1 MVAAYAPGARFPWH
15 MFQSV
20 LYVNGFC
27 WGNIGAETNISMEN
41 YGEFIWS
48 AYGATAILLVML
60 LGHSILRYRI
70 ARRQLDECSEND

>member
-1 MVAAYAPGARFPWH
+1 

-60 LGHSILRYRI
+60 LG
-70 ARRQLDECSEND
+70 